1 MIPSYVTPLTA
12 LDAALAA
19 LAALAARA
27 ARHPSPVAL
36 IAELLAMKDG

>member
-1 MIPSYVTPLTA
+1 MIPSYVTPLDALDDA
-12 LDAALAA
+12 LDARAA
-19 LAALAARA
+19 LD